1 MESLESLN
9 GENVEKPSFEGT
21 QLPNVKDKK
30 SDDTA
35 AGIIGLLLIAL
46 FVYWVWGWA
55 FGDDFYYKKKAVLQA
70 EVNTMVKNGADLDSI
85 KHHFFTAFS
94 QEWGLI
100 DSWTKD
106 ESDYYRNDVSLLV
119 VLKDIQNSAYLSEE
133 VLVDIAGVRGLME
146 VYQYRNPFDGLEPN
160 QKDLFENIRVKLG
173 DGYGVV
179 AGDLNKLS
187 DEITM
192 KNGLVNQYLS
202 DSKTSLYIS
211 VASLAFGLFLPFIG
225 VLLRRRRMSGK

>member
-1 MESLESLN
+1 MESLESSN
-9 GENVEKPSFEGT
+9 RENVEKPSLERGQST
-21 QLPNVKDKK
+21 HVKGKK
-30 SDDTA
+30 GDDTA
-35 AGIIGLLLIAL
+35 AGVIGLFLIVL
-46 FVYWVWGWA
+46 FIYWLWGLA
-55 FGDDFYYKKKAVLQA
+55 FGDDFYYKKKDVLQA
-70 EVNTMVKNGADLDSI
+70 EINTMVKNGADLDSI
-85 KHHFFTAFS
+85 KHHFLTAFS

-100 DSWTKD
+100 DRWTND
-106 ESDYYRNDVSLLV
+106 ESDYYRNDLSLLV

-133 VLVDIAGVRGLME
+133 AVVDVAGIRSLME

-173 DGYGVV
+173 DDYGVV

-187 DEITM
+187 DEIAM

-211 VASLAFGLFLPFIG
+211 VASLAFGLFLPLIG
-225 VLLRRRRMSGK
+225 VLLKRRRASVK